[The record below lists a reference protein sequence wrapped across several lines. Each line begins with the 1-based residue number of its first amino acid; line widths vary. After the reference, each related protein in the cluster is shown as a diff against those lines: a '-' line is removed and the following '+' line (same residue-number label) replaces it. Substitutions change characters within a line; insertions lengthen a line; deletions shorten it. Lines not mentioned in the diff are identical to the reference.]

1 MLRTPLNDCHITPR
15 SNKMG
20 PIYTRRYIVM
30 TMINCKE
37 IMLHTGCTQMYCIDT
52 KL

>member
-1 MLRTPLNDCHITPR
+1 
-15 SNKMG
+15 
-20 PIYTRRYIVM
+20 M

-52 KL
+52 KLWTIWTCQQEEPSKHVSH